1 MISGTRIPLKII
13 QKSMQ
18 TRCSKMG
25 AQRENDDRKR
35 GQKIDAKKGRDD
47 ATAWGGRR
55 VWRDAASNV
64 LNISKRLVFV
74 L

>member
-1 MISGTRIPLKII
+1 MKVAPTWNQNGSRN
-13 QKSMQ
+13 
-18 TRCSKMG
+18 
-25 AQRENDDRKR
+25 REKVNRKR
-35 GQKIDAKKGRDD
+35 GPKIDAKKGRDY

-55 VWRDAASNV
+55 VGRDATSNV